1 MTGKHPQKAI
11 PPLRPSSISRWFLV
25 CLLLLGGLW
34 PCAALADDVVLDR
47 HSPGLVLGRHFA
59 YLQESAAPSTLE
71 GVRAAWKAGRFTPS
85 SSPILAFGIG
95 SPPVWLRFAVVNS
108 GGQSDTRRIR
118 IENPWLDHL
127 DIYLVRKDEV
137 LRHVRLGDT
146 LSAQTRPIPGR
157 FFAADHSFDPGL
169 TEIYFRIETPDPI
182 VVPAFLLSEVES
194 EQRDLL
200 QGYSYGFIYGYLMAL
215 LVYNL
220 VLFVNLRNRIYLL
233 YGGFLA
239 AFLLMNFAY
248 TGHGFAWLWPHQVVF
263 QQWIIP
269 NLIVL
274 FGVAGLAFAKA
285 FLDTATRLPHWHR
298 AMTATAALAVF
309 LMFIAAL
316 ISGNQRDAL
325 LVAFVFVTLFSGLMP
340 LLGLK
345 SLLSGHPYARYFLIA
360 TLASMSGTLVTALAV
375 WGFIPFNDW
384 SFRAVEIGML
394 VDATVL
400 ALALGRQFRTLK
412 AERMLAELRAT
423 RDPLTNLYN
432 RRAFLDIA
440 QPQWWESRRSGRDLS
455 LIMVDLD
462 HFKSIN
468 DILGHGAGDAALVE
482 AARVLAGAVRQGDVV
497 ARWGGEE
504 FLLLLPNTGI
514 EAAVALAER
523 LRQLVAEIRLRH
535 GEAEL
540 TFTASFG
547 VVLQTRQESLDH
559 LITDAD
565 ACLYRAKRQGRNRS
579 CFDPGPLG
587 TVASRAG

>member
-1 MTGKHPQKAI
+1 M
-11 PPLRPSSISRWFLV
+11 RPSSISCWFFVCMLV
-25 CLLLLGGLW
+25 LGGLW
-34 PCAALADDVVLDR
+34 RGIALADDVALD
-47 HSPGLVLGRHFA
+47 HYSPGMVLGRHLA
-59 YLQESAAPSTLE
+59 YLQESGAPSTLE
-71 GVRAAWKAGRFTPS
+71 GVRAAWRAGRFTPAAS
-85 SSPILAFGIG
+85 SIPAFGIG
-95 SPPVWLRFAVVNS
+95 SPPVWLRFAVVNN
-108 GGQSDTRRIR
+108 SDQKESRQIR
-118 IENPWLDHL
+118 IENPWLDRL
-127 DIYLVRKDEV
+127 DIYIVGKDQV
-137 LRHVRLGDT
+137 PRHVRLGDT
-146 LSAQTRPIPGR
+146 LPANTRPIPGR
-157 FFAADHSFDPGL
+157 FFAAEHSFDSGL
-169 TEIYFRIETPDPI
+169 TEIYFRVETPDPI
-182 VVPAFLLSEVES
+182 VIPAFFMTEAES
-194 EQRDLL
+194 ERRDLQ
-200 QGYSYGFIYGYLMAL
+200 QGYGYGFIYGYLAAL
-215 LVYNL
+215 LIYNL
-220 VLFVNLRNRIYLL
+220 VLFVNLRNRIYLR
-233 YGGFLA
+233 YSSFLG
-239 AFLLMNFAY
+239 AFLLLNLAY
-248 TGHGFAWLWPHQVVF
+248 TGHGFAWLWPNQVVL

-269 NLIVL
+269 VTMVL
-274 FGVAGLAFAKA
+274 FGIAELRFAQA

-298 AMTATAALAVF
+298 GLSAIAGSVLFLLIMAT
-309 LMFIAAL
+309 L

-325 LVAFVFVTLFSGLMP
+325 LVGFVFVTVFTLLMP
-340 LLGLK
+340 LLGLAA
-345 SLLSGHPYARYFLIA
+345 LRSGHAYARYFLAA
-360 TLASMSGTLVTALAV
+360 TLASMSGALVTALAT

-384 SFRAVEIGML
+384 TFRAVEAGML

-400 ALALGRQFRTLK
+400 ALALGRQFRALK
-412 AERMLAELRAT
+412 AEQMLAELRAT

-440 QPQWWESRRSGRDLS
+440 QPQWWESRRSGRDLA

-523 LRQLVAEIRLRH
+523 LRQQVAEIRLRH

-559 LITDAD
+559 LITDVD
-565 ACLYRAKRQGRNRS
+565 ACLYRAKRQGRNRA

-587 TVASRAG
+587 ATASRAG